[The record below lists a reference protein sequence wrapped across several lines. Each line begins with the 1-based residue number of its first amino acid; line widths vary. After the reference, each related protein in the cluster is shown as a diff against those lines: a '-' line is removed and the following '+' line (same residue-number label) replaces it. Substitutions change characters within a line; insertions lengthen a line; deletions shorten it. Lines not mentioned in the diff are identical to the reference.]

1 MGKGFAFVGRQQHI
15 RTDMGDF
22 VERQMIVFDN
32 KQLSINE
39 RAVLQ

>member
-1 MGKGFAFVGRQQHI
+1 MKLSLRYV
-15 RTDMGDF
+15 

>member
-15 RTDMGDF
+15 RTDMGDI
-22 VERQMIVFDN
+22 VEQQMIVFDN

-39 RAVLQ
+39 RDVLQ

>member
-1 MGKGFAFVGRQQHI
+1 MKLSLRYV
-15 RTDMGDF
+15 
-22 VERQMIVFDN
+22 VEQQMIVYDN

>member
-1 MGKGFAFVGRQQHI
+1 MKLSLRYV
-15 RTDMGDF
+15 
-22 VERQMIVFDN
+22 VEQQMIVFDN

>member
-1 MGKGFAFVGRQQHI
+1 MKLSLGYV
-15 RTDMGDF
+15 